1 MDLPV
6 LCLCGRVLRP
16 VPGVLVGVFD
26 VSERLERS
34 MYSFVLR
41 YSGRQQLYI
50 LMFVVMS
57 WPIGFML
64 LDLPKQIINRALGA
78 AQETYSIA
86 VLGLAEVPF
95 AVSQTTFLVILC
107 LLFLSLVILNNGLKF
122 HINTMKGRIAE
133 RLLRR
138 LRYSLF
144 SRVLRFPIPHFKRT
158 SQGEIISMIT
168 AEAEPIGAFFVG
180 AVVDP
185 IFQGGLLL
193 VAIGFIVVQDPMLGV
208 AAAAFYPL
216 QIYVVPRLQKKVSA
230 LGKARLRQ
238 IRHLSDHVGE
248 TVGGVVDIHAND
260 TSNLELSRFAEGLGT
275 IYNIR
280 LEIFQRKYMI
290 KFINNFLDKLA
301 PFLFY
306 LFGGLLVIDGKL
318 DIGQLVA
325 VIGAHREMSSPWK
338 EMLNWYQQQADA
350 RVKYDQVVSQFE
362 VPDMLDADLQHAD
375 PDEKLKFDGEIE
387 LSNVSLVDEDEVR
400 RLANLSVNLAFGGN
414 VAVAGAGSSGKEYF
428 GMLLARLA
436 SPSSG
441 QLKVAGQNIIELP
454 ESVTGRRITYVS
466 SAPFMQS
473 ASVRDNLL
481 YGLKYRP
488 LRPAMYD
495 DEEAPKRARDFAAA
509 AGAGNID
516 FDYQADWVDYE
527 SAGVAGPEDL
537 FERMIEILDIV
548 ELSDDIYNLGL
559 RGTIDPDIRPDIAEA
574 ALKARDGLAD
584 SLNDDDYRGLVE
596 KFDRE
601 TYNTN
606 ASVAE
611 NLLFGTTVGDV
622 FDHDLMAENA
632 YVLEVLRE
640 ADLID
645 EMLKAGREVA
655 ETMIEIFADLPP
667 GHEFFEQY
675 SFISSEDL
683 PEFKTLLS
691 RTDKHG
697 FDDMRPEDRA
707 ALLSLPFK
715 VVTAQHRLGVV
726 DEALQAKI
734 LKARAIFA
742 EKLPEDLKGAVEF
755 FDPER
760 YNAAGSLQDNI
771 LFGKLVYG
779 QAEGGKRIGALI
791 ADTLDKLGLR
801 GAVLEAGLEFQVGVG
816 GARLST
822 GQRQK
827 LSIARALL
835 KRSDMVILNEA
846 TSALDPSAQDRL
858 AEKILGARENKG
870 VIWIVN
876 RVAMAAK
883 FERVIVLDDGRL
895 AEQGTF
901 EELDKDGTALRG
913 LLETA

>member
-1 MDLPV
+1 
-6 LCLCGRVLRP
+6 
-16 VPGVLVGVFD
+16 
-26 VSERLERS
+26 

-78 AQETYSIA
+78 AQETFSLA
-86 VLGLAEVPF
+86 VLGLVEIPF
-95 AVSQTTFLVILC
+95 AVTQSSFLVILC
-107 LLFLSLVILNNGLKF
+107 LLFLGLVVLNNALKF
-122 HINTMKGRIAE
+122 HINTVKGRTAE

-138 LRYSLF
+138 LRYALF
-144 SRVLRFPIPHFKRT
+144 SRVLRFPIPHFKRA

-180 AVVDP
+180 AIVDP

-216 QIYVVPRLQKKVSA
+216 QIYVVPKLQKKVSA

-248 TVGGVVDIHAND
+248 TVGGIVDIHAND
-260 TSNLELSRFAEGLGT
+260 TSNFELSRFADRLGT

-280 LEIFQRKYMI
+280 FEIFQRKYMI

-362 VPDMLDADLQHAD
+362 VPDMLDDALQHTDPAD
-375 PDEKLKFDGEIE
+375 GLQLDGQIE

-400 RLANLSVNLAFGGN
+400 RLAGLTVNLALDGN

-436 SPSSG
+436 TPSTG
-441 QLKVAGQNIIELP
+441 QLKVAGQNIVELP

-466 SAPFMQS
+466 SLPFMQS
-473 ASVRDNLL
+473 SSVRDNLL

-488 LRPAMYD
+488 VRPAAYD
-495 DEEAPKRARDFAAA
+495 DEEAAKRSRDFTEAANV
-509 AGAGNID
+509 GNIE
-516 FDYQADWVDYE
+516 FDYLADWIDYE
-527 SAGVAGPEDL
+527 AADVADASAL
-537 FERMIEILDIV
+537 FDRIIEILDIV

-559 RGTIDPDIRPDIAEA
+559 RGTIDPDLRSDIAEA
-574 ALKARDGLAD
+574 ALKAREGLAD
-584 SLNDDDYRGLVE
+584 SLNDPEYRGLVE

-622 FDHDLMAENA
+622 FDHNLMAEND

-645 EMLKAGREVA
+645 DMLKAGREVA
-655 ETMIEIFADLPP
+655 ETMIEIFADLPA

-697 FDDMRPEDRA
+697 FEDMRPEDRA

-726 DEALQAKI
+726 DAVLQAKI
-734 LKARAIFA
+734 LKAREIFA
-742 EKLPEDLKGAVEF
+742 AKLPDDLQGAVEF

-779 QAEGGKRIGALI
+779 QAEGGRRIGALI

-801 GAVLEAGLEFQVGVG
+801 GAVLEAGLEFEVGVG

-827 LSIARALL
+827 LGIARALL
-835 KRSDMVILNEA
+835 KRSELIILNET

-858 AEKILGARENKG
+858 AEKILEARGRRG
-870 VIWIVN
+870 VVWIVN
-876 RVAMAAK
+876 RVTMASK
-883 FERVIVLDDGRL
+883 FDRVIVLEEGRL
-895 AEQGTF
+895 AEQGSF
-901 EELDKDGTALRG
+901 DELDKDGTALRS
-913 LLETA
+913 LLESA

>member
-1 MDLPV
+1 M
-6 LCLCGRVLRP
+6 
-16 VPGVLVGVFD
+16 
-26 VSERLERS
+26 SERLERS

-50 LMFVVMS
+50 LLFVVLS

-78 AQETYSIA
+78 AQETYSLA
-86 VLGLAEVPF
+86 VLGLAEIPF
-95 AVSQTTFLVILC
+95 AVSQPTFLTILC
-107 LLFLSLVILNNGLKF
+107 LLFLGLVVLNNGLKF
-122 HINTMKGRIAE
+122 HINTTKGRTAE

-138 LRYSLF
+138 LRYALF

-180 AVVDP
+180 AIVDP

-248 TVGGVVDIHAND
+248 TVGGIVDIHSND
-260 TSNLELSRFAEGLGT
+260 TSNLELSRFADRLGT

-280 LEIFQRKYMI
+280 FEIFQRKYMI

-350 RVKYDQVVSQFE
+350 RVKYDQVVSQFD
-362 VPDMLDADLQHAD
+362 VPDMLDDALQHAD
-375 PDEKLKFDGEIE
+375 PDENLRFDGEIE

-400 RLANLSVNLAFGGN
+400 RLANLSVNLAVGGN

-436 SPSSG
+436 KPSSG
-441 QLKVAGQNIIELP
+441 QLKVADQNIIELP
-454 ESVTGRRITYVS
+454 ESITGRRITYVS
-466 SAPFMQS
+466 SLPFMQS

-488 LRPAMYD
+488 LRPAPYD
-495 DEEAPKRARDFAAA
+495 DEEAAKRARDFTEA

-516 FDYQADWVDYE
+516 FDFHADWIDYAA
-527 SAGVAGPEDL
+527 AGVSDSDAL
-537 FERMIEILDIV
+537 FARIIEILDIV

-559 RGTIDPDIRPDIAEA
+559 RGTIDPDLRPDIAAA
-574 ALKARDGLAD
+574 ALKAREALSDRLG
-584 SLNDDDYRGLVE
+584 DDEYRGLVE

-601 TYNTN
+601 SYNTN

-611 NLLFGTTVGDV
+611 NLLFGTTVGDI
-622 FDHDLMAENA
+622 FDHDLMAEND

-645 EMLKAGREVA
+645 DMLKAGRSVA

-715 VVTAQHRLGVV
+715 VVMAQHRLGVV
-726 DEALQAKI
+726 DEALQGKI
-734 LKARAIFA
+734 LNARKIFA
-742 EKLPEDLKGAVEF
+742 EKLPDDLSGAVEF
-755 FDPER
+755 FDAER

-827 LSIARALL
+827 LGMARALL
-835 KRSDMVILNEA
+835 KRSDLIILNEA

-858 AEKILGARENKG
+858 AEKILEARERRG
-870 VIWIVN
+870 VVWIVN
-876 RVAMAAK
+876 RVGMASK
-883 FERVIVLDDGRL
+883 FDRVLVLDDGRL
-895 AEQGTF
+895 AEEGTF

-913 LLETA
+913 LLESA

>member
-1 MDLPV
+1 M
-6 LCLCGRVLRP
+6 
-16 VPGVLVGVFD
+16 
-26 VSERLERS
+26 SERLERS

-78 AQETYSIA
+78 AQETYSLA
-86 VLGLAEVPF
+86 VLGLAEIPF
-95 AVSQTTFLVILC
+95 AVSQSNFLVILC
-107 LLFLSLVILNNGLKF
+107 LLFLGLVVLNNALKF
-122 HINTMKGRIAE
+122 HINTTKGRTAE

-138 LRYSLF
+138 LRYALF
-144 SRVLRFPIPHFKRT
+144 SRVLRFPIPHFKRA

-180 AVVDP
+180 AIVDP

-216 QIYVVPRLQKKVSA
+216 QIYVVPKLQKKVSA

-248 TVGGVVDIHAND
+248 TVGGIVDIHAND
-260 TSNLELSRFAEGLGT
+260 TSNLELSRFADRLGT

-280 LEIFQRKYMI
+280 FEIFQRKYMI

-362 VPDMLDADLQHAD
+362 VPDMLEASLQHSD
-375 PDEKLKFDGEIE
+375 PAEGLQLDGEIE
-387 LSNVSLVDEDEVR
+387 LSNVSLIDEDEVR
-400 RLANLSVNLAFGGN
+400 RLAGLTVNLALDGN
-414 VAVAGAGSSGKEYF
+414 VAVAGAGSSGKEYL

-436 SPSSG
+436 TPSTG
-441 QLKVAGQNIIELP
+441 QLKIAGQNIVELP

-466 SAPFMQS
+466 SLPFMQS
-473 ASVRDNLL
+473 SSVRDNLL

-488 LRPAMYD
+488 VRPAAYD
-495 DEEAPKRARDFAAA
+495 DEEAAQRKRDFAEAA
-509 AGAGNID
+509 NVGNIAFD
-516 FDYQADWVDYE
+516 FHADWIDYDA
-527 SAGVAGPEDL
+527 AGVADAAGL
-537 FERMIEILDIV
+537 FDRIIEILDIV

-559 RGTIDPDIRPDIAEA
+559 RGTIDPDLRPDIAEA
-574 ALKARDGLAD
+574 ALKAREGLAD
-584 SLNDDDYRGLVE
+584 SLDDPEYRGLVE

-622 FDHDLMAENA
+622 FDHDRMAEND

-645 EMLKAGREVA
+645 DMLTAGRAVA
-655 ETMIEIFADLPP
+655 ETMIEIFADLPA

-726 DEALQAKI
+726 NEALQAKI
-734 LKARAIFA
+734 LKAREIFA
-742 EKLPEDLKGAVEF
+742 AKLPEDLHGAVEF

-760 YNAAGSLQDNI
+760 YNAAASLQDNI

-779 QAEGGKRIGALI
+779 QAEGGRRIGALI
-791 ADTLDKLGLR
+791 ADTLDTLGLR
-801 GAVLEAGLEFQVGVG
+801 GAVLEAGLEFEVGVG

-827 LSIARALL
+827 LGIARALL
-835 KRSDMVILNEA
+835 KRAELIVLNET

-858 AEKILGARENKG
+858 AEKILEARGRRG
-870 VIWIVN
+870 VVWIVN
-876 RVAMAAK
+876 RVTMASK
-883 FERVIVLDDGRL
+883 FDRVIVLDEGRL
-895 AEQGTF
+895 AEQGSF
-901 EELDKDGTALRG
+901 DELDKDGTALRG
-913 LLETA
+913 LLESA

>member
-1 MDLPV
+1 
-6 LCLCGRVLRP
+6 
-16 VPGVLVGVFD
+16 
-26 VSERLERS
+26 

-50 LMFVVMS
+50 LMFVVLS

-78 AQETYSIA
+78 AQETYSMA
-86 VLGLAEVPF
+86 VLGLAEIPF
-95 AVSQTTFLVILC
+95 AVSQSSFLVILC
-107 LLFLSLVILNNGLKF
+107 LTFLALVVLNNGLKF
-122 HINTMKGRIAE
+122 HINTTKGRTAE

-138 LRYSLF
+138 LRYALF
-144 SRVLRFPIPHFKRT
+144 SRVLRFPIPHFKRA
-158 SQGEIISMIT
+158 SQGEVISMIT
-168 AEAEPIGAFFVG
+168 AESEPIGAFFVG

-193 VAIGFIVVQDPMLGV
+193 VAIGFIIVQDPMLGV

-248 TVGGVVDIHAND
+248 TVGGIVDIHAND
-260 TSNLELSRFAEGLGT
+260 TSNLELTRFADRLGN

-280 LEIFQRKYMI
+280 FEIFQRKYMI

-350 RVKYDQVVSQFE
+350 RVKYEQVVSQFE
-362 VPDMLDADLQHAD
+362 VPDMLENELQHTEPAADL
-375 PDEKLKFDGEIE
+375 KLEGEIE
-387 LSNVSLVDEDEVR
+387 FSNVSFVDEDEVR
-400 RLANLSVNLAFGGN
+400 RLASLSLNLAIDGN

-436 SPSSG
+436 MPSSG
-441 QLKVAGQNIIELP
+441 QLKVAGQNIVELP
-454 ESVTGRRITYVS
+454 ESITGRRLTYVS
-466 SAPFMQS
+466 SSPFLQS
-473 ASVRDNLL
+473 SSVRENLL

-488 LRPAMYD
+488 LGPADYD
-495 DEEAPKRARDFAAA
+495 DEEAPKRQKDFVEA

-516 FDYQADWVDYE
+516 FDYRADWIDYGA
-527 SAGVAGPEDL
+527 AGVADSTAL
-537 FERMIEILDIV
+537 FARIIEILDVV

-559 RGTIDPDIRPDIAEA
+559 RGTIDPDLRPDIAEA
-574 ALKARDGLAD
+574 ALKARDALAG
-584 SLNDDDYRGLVE
+584 SLNDDQYRGLVE
-596 KFDRE
+596 KFDRG

-622 FDHDLMAENA
+622 FDHDLMAENP
-632 YVLEVLRE
+632 YVLEVLSQ

-645 EMLKAGREVA
+645 DMLKAGREVA

-691 RTDKHG
+691 RTEKHG
-697 FDDMRPEDRA
+697 FDEMRPEDRA

-715 VVTAQHRLGVV
+715 VITAQHRLGVV
-726 DEALQAKI
+726 SEGLQEKI
-734 LKARAIFA
+734 LKARELFA
-742 EKLPEDLKGAVEF
+742 ENLPEDLRGAVEF

-760 YNAAGSLQDNI
+760 YNATASLQDNI

-791 ADTLDKLGLR
+791 AETLDNLGLR

-816 GARLST
+816 GSRLST

-827 LSIARALL
+827 LGIARALL
-835 KRSDMVILNEA
+835 KRADLMILSES

-858 AEKILGARENKG
+858 AEKVLEARERRG
-870 VIWIVN
+870 IVWIVN
-876 RVAMAAK
+876 RAGMASK
-883 FERVIVLDDGRL
+883 FDRVIVLDDGRV
-895 AEQGTF
+895 AEDGAYG
-901 EELDKDGTALRG
+901 ELDKDGTALRG
-913 LLETA
+913 LLESA

>member
-1 MDLPV
+1 M
-6 LCLCGRVLRP
+6 
-16 VPGVLVGVFD
+16 
-26 VSERLERS
+26 SERLERS

-78 AQETYSIA
+78 AQETYSLA
-86 VLGLAEVPF
+86 VLGLAEIPF
-95 AVSQTTFLVILC
+95 AVSQSNFLVILC
-107 LLFLSLVILNNGLKF
+107 LLFLGLVVLNNALKF
-122 HINTMKGRIAE
+122 HINTTKGRTAE

-138 LRYSLF
+138 LRYALF
-144 SRVLRFPIPHFKRT
+144 SRVLRFPIPHFKRA

-180 AVVDP
+180 AIVDP

-216 QIYVVPRLQKKVSA
+216 QIYVVPKLQKKVSA

-248 TVGGVVDIHAND
+248 TVGGIVDIHAND
-260 TSNLELSRFAEGLGT
+260 TSNLELSRFADRLGT

-280 LEIFQRKYMI
+280 FEIFQRKYMI

-362 VPDMLDADLQHAD
+362 VPDMLEASLQHSD
-375 PDEKLKFDGEIE
+375 PAEGLQLDGEIE
-387 LSNVSLVDEDEVR
+387 LSNVSLIDEDEVR
-400 RLANLSVNLAFGGN
+400 RLAGLTVNLALDGN
-414 VAVAGAGSSGKEYF
+414 VAVAGAGSSGKEYL

-436 SPSSG
+436 TPSTG
-441 QLKVAGQNIIELP
+441 QLKIAGQNIVELP

-466 SAPFMQS
+466 SLPFMQS
-473 ASVRDNLL
+473 SSVRDNLL

-488 LRPAMYD
+488 VRPAAYD
-495 DEEAPKRARDFAAA
+495 DEEAAQRKRDFAEAA
-509 AGAGNID
+509 NVGNIAFD
-516 FDYQADWVDYE
+516 FHADWIDYDA
-527 SAGVAGPEDL
+527 AGVADAAGL
-537 FERMIEILDIV
+537 FDRIIEILDIV

-559 RGTIDPDIRPDIAEA
+559 RGTIDPDLRPDIAEA
-574 ALKARDGLAD
+574 ALKAREGLAD
-584 SLNDDDYRGLVE
+584 SLDDPEYRGLVE

-622 FDHDLMAENA
+622 FDHDRMAEND

-645 EMLKAGREVA
+645 DMLTAGRAVA
-655 ETMIEIFADLPP
+655 ETMIEIFADLPA

-726 DEALQAKI
+726 NEALQAKI
-734 LKARAIFA
+734 LKAREIFA
-742 EKLPEDLKGAVEF
+742 AKLPEDLHGAVEF

-760 YNAAGSLQDNI
+760 YNAAASLQDNI

-779 QAEGGKRIGALI
+779 QAEGGRRIGALI
-791 ADTLDKLGLR
+791 ADTLDTLGLR
-801 GAVLEAGLEFQVGVG
+801 GAVLEAGLEFEVGVG

-827 LSIARALL
+827 LGIARALL
-835 KRSDMVILNEA
+835 KRAELIVLNET

-858 AEKILGARENKG
+858 AEKILEACGRRG
-870 VIWIVN
+870 VVWIVN
-876 RVAMAAK
+876 RVTMASK
-883 FERVIVLDDGRL
+883 FDRVIVLDEGRL
-895 AEQGTF
+895 AEQGSF
-901 EELDKDGTALRG
+901 DELDKDGTALRG
-913 LLETA
+913 LLESA

>member
-1 MDLPV
+1 
-6 LCLCGRVLRP
+6 
-16 VPGVLVGVFD
+16 
-26 VSERLERS
+26 

-50 LMFVVMS
+50 LMFVVLS

-78 AQETYSIA
+78 AQETYSMA
-86 VLGLAEVPF
+86 VLGLAEIPF
-95 AVSQTTFLVILC
+95 AVSQSSFLVILC
-107 LLFLSLVILNNGLKF
+107 ITFLALVVVNNGLKF
-122 HINTMKGRIAE
+122 HINTTKGRTAE

-138 LRYSLF
+138 LRYALF
-144 SRVLRFPIPHFKRT
+144 SRVLRFPIPHFKRA
-158 SQGEIISMIT
+158 SQGEVISMIT
-168 AEAEPIGAFFVG
+168 AESEPIGAFFVG

-248 TVGGVVDIHAND
+248 TVGGIVDIHAND
-260 TSNLELSRFAEGLGT
+260 TSNLELARFADRLGN

-280 LEIFQRKYMI
+280 FEIFQRKYMI

-350 RVKYDQVVSQFE
+350 RVKYEQVVSQFE
-362 VPDMLDADLQHAD
+362 VPDMLEDELQHTDPAADLTL
-375 PDEKLKFDGEIE
+375 EGEIE

-400 RLANLSVNLAFGGN
+400 RLANLSLNLAIDGN
-414 VAVAGAGSSGKEYF
+414 VAIAGAGSSGKEYF

-436 SPSSG
+436 MPSSG
-441 QLKVAGQNIIELP
+441 QLRVAGQNIVELP
-454 ESVTGRRITYVS
+454 ESVTGRRLTYVS
-466 SAPFMQS
+466 SSPFLQS
-473 ASVRDNLL
+473 SSVRENLL

-488 LRPAMYD
+488 LTPAAYD
-495 DEEAPKRARDFAAA
+495 DEEAPKRQRDFAEA

-516 FDYQADWVDYE
+516 FDYRADWIDYE
-527 SAGVAGPEDL
+527 AAGVADSTAL
-537 FERMIEILDIV
+537 FARMIEILDVV

-559 RGTIDPDIRPDIAEA
+559 RGTIDPDLRPDIAEA
-574 ALKARDGLAD
+574 ALKAREGLAG
-584 SLNDDDYRGLVE
+584 SLNDEQYRGLVE
-596 KFDRE
+596 KFDRA
-601 TYNTN
+601 TYNSN

-622 FDHDLMAENA
+622 FDHDLMAENP
-632 YVLEVLRE
+632 YVLDVLRQ

-645 EMLKAGREVA
+645 DMLKAGRAVA

-691 RTDKHG
+691 RTEKHG
-697 FDDMRPEDRA
+697 FDEMRPEDRT

-715 VVTAQHRLGVV
+715 VITAQHRLGVIG
-726 DEALQAKI
+726 DDLQEKI
-734 LKARAIFA
+734 LKAREIFA
-742 EKLPEDLKGAVEF
+742 ENLPEDLRGAVEF

-760 YNAAGSLQDNI
+760 YNATASLQDNI

-791 ADTLDKLGLR
+791 AETLDKLGLR
-801 GAVLEAGLEFQVGVG
+801 GAVLEAGLEFEVGVG
-816 GARLST
+816 GSRLST

-827 LSIARALL
+827 LGIARALL
-835 KRSDMVILNEA
+835 KRADLIILSES

-858 AEKILGARENKG
+858 AEKILEARGRRG
-870 VIWIVN
+870 VVWIVN
-876 RVAMAAK
+876 RAGMASK
-883 FERVIVLDDGRL
+883 FDRVIVLDDGRV
-895 AEQGTF
+895 AEDGAF
-901 EELDKDGTALRG
+901 GELDKDGTALRS
-913 LLETA
+913 LLESA

>member
-1 MDLPV
+1 M
-6 LCLCGRVLRP
+6 
-16 VPGVLVGVFD
+16 
-26 VSERLERS
+26 SEKLERS

-41 YSGRQQLYI
+41 YSGRRQLYI
-50 LMFVVMS
+50 LIFVVLS

-78 AQETYSIA
+78 AQEVYSLA
-86 VLGLAEVPF
+86 LLGITEVPF
-95 AVSQTTFLVILC
+95 DVSQSTFLVILC
-107 LLFLSLVILNNGLKF
+107 LLFLSLVVVNNGLKF
-122 HINTMKGRIAE
+122 HINTTKGRTAE
-133 RLLRR
+133 QLLRR

-144 SRVLRFPIPHFKRT
+144 SRVLRFPIPHFKKA

-168 AEAEPIGAFFVG
+168 AESEPIGAFFVG

-193 VAIGFIVVQDPMLGV
+193 VAIGFIIVQDPMLGV

-248 TVGGVVDIHAND
+248 TVGGIVDIHAND
-260 TSNLELSRFAEGLGT
+260 TSNLELARFADRLGN

-280 LEIFQRKYMI
+280 FEIFQRKYMI

-338 EMLNWYQQQADA
+338 ELLNWYQQQADA
-350 RVKYDQVVSQFE
+350 RVKYEQVVSQFE
-362 VPDMLDADLQHAD
+362 VPDMLEEELQHAESD
-375 PDEKLKFDGEIE
+375 VVKPIDGDIE
-387 LSNVSLVDEDEVR
+387 FSNVSLVDEDEVR
-400 RLANLSVNLAFGGN
+400 RLANLSVNLAVGGN

-436 SPSSG
+436 NPSSG
-441 QLKVAGQNIIELP
+441 QLKVAGQNIVELP
-454 ESVTGRRITYVS
+454 EAVTGRRLTYVS
-466 SAPFMQS
+466 SSPFLQS

-488 LRPAMYD
+488 LRPASYD
-495 DEEAPKRARDFAAA
+495 DEEEAKRQRDFAEAA
-509 AGAGNID
+509 NAGNID
-516 FDYQADWVDYE
+516 FDFHADWIDYDA
-527 SAGVAGPEDL
+527 AGVSDATEL
-537 FERMIEILDIV
+537 FAKVIDVLETV

-559 RGTIDPDIRPDIAEA
+559 RGTIDPDLRPDIAEA
-574 ALKARDGLAD
+574 ALKARAGLSD
-584 SLNDDDYRGLVE
+584 RLNEDEYRGLVE
-596 KFDRE
+596 KFDRAI
-601 TYNTN
+601 YNTN
-606 ASVAE
+606 ASLAE
-611 NLLFGTTVGDV
+611 NLLFGTTVGDA
-622 FDHDLMAENA
+622 FDHDRMAEND

-645 EMLKAGREVA
+645 DLLKAGREVA

-691 RTDKHG
+691 RTDRHSYDEMK
-697 FDDMRPEDRA
+697 PEDRT

-715 VVTAQHRLGVV
+715 VVVAQHRLGVLTE
-726 DEALQAKI
+726 DLQAKVM
-734 LKARAIFA
+734 KAREIFA

-791 ADTLDKLGLR
+791 ADTLDNLGLR

-816 GARLST
+816 GARLSSA
-822 GQRQK
+822 QRQK
-827 LSIARALL
+827 LGIARALL
-835 KRSDMVILNEA
+835 KRPDVLILNES

-858 AEKILGARENKG
+858 AEKILEARERKG
-870 VIWIVN
+870 VVWIVN
-876 RVAMAAK
+876 RVPMASK
-883 FERVIVLDDGRL
+883 FDRVVVLDDGRL
-895 AEQGTF
+895 AEEGGY
-901 EELDKDGTALRG
+901 EELDKEGTALHA
-913 LLETA
+913 LLESA

>member
-1 MDLPV
+1 
-6 LCLCGRVLRP
+6 
-16 VPGVLVGVFD
+16 
-26 VSERLERS
+26 

-41 YSGRQQLYI
+41 YSGRQQIYI
-50 LMFVVMS
+50 LLFVVLS

-64 LDLPKQIINRALGA
+64 LDLPKQIINRALGK
-78 AQETYSIA
+78 AQEVYHLA
-86 VLGLAEVPF
+86 VLGIAEVPF
-95 AVSQTTFLVILC
+95 AVPQWMFLTIVC
-107 LLFLSLVILNNGLKF
+107 MLFLLLVILNNGLKF
-122 HINTMKGRIAE
+122 HINTTKGRTAE

-138 LRYSLF
+138 LRYALF
-144 SRVLRFPIPHFKRT
+144 SRVLRFPIPHFKRA

-168 AEAEPIGAFFVG
+168 AESEPIGAFFVG

-193 VAIGFIVVQDPMLGV
+193 VALGFILVQDPMLGV

-248 TVGGVVDIHAND
+248 TVGGIVDIHAND
-260 TSNLELSRFAEGLGT
+260 TSNLELARFADRLGN

-280 LEIFQRKYMI
+280 FEIFQRKYMI

-338 EMLNWYQQQADA
+338 ELLNWYQQQADA
-350 RVKYDQVVSQFE
+350 RVKYEQVVSQFE
-362 VPDMLDADLQHAD
+362 VPDMLDESLQHAD
-375 PDEKLKFDGEIE
+375 PDDGLKIDGDIE
-387 LSNVSLVDEDEVR
+387 FSNVSLTDEDEVR
-400 RLANLSVNLAFGGN
+400 RLANLSVKMGIDGN
-414 VAVAGAGSSGKEYF
+414 VAVTGAGSSGKEYF

-436 SPSSG
+436 APSSG
-441 QLKVAGQNIIELP
+441 QLQVAGRSIVELP
-454 ESVTGRRITYVS
+454 ESVTGRRMTYVS
-466 SAPFMQS
+466 ASPFMQS

-481 YGLKYRP
+481 YGLKNRP
-488 LRPAMYD
+488 IRPAAYD
-495 DEEAPKRARDFAAA
+495 DEEEVKRQRDFAEAA
-509 AGAGNID
+509 TAGNID
-516 FDYQADWVDYE
+516 FDFHADWIDFDA
-527 SAGVAGPEDL
+527 AGVKDSAEL
-537 FERMIEILDIV
+537 FERAISVLETV

-559 RGTIDPDIRPDIAEA
+559 RGTIDPDLRPDIAEA
-574 ALKARDGLAD
+574 ALKAREGLAD
-584 SLNDDDYRGLVE
+584 RLNEADYKGLVE
-596 KFDRE
+596 KFDRSI
-601 TYNTN
+601 YNTN
-606 ASVAE
+606 ASLAE
-611 NLLFGTTVGDV
+611 NLLFGTTVGDA
-622 FDHDLMAENA
+622 FDHDRMAENA

-645 EMLKAGREVA
+645 DLLKAGREVA

-691 RTDKHG
+691 RTDRHG
-697 FDDMRPEDRA
+697 YDEMRPEDRN

-715 VVTAQHRLGVV
+715 VVVAQHRLGVIT
-726 DEALQAKI
+726 DELQAKV
-734 LKARAIFA
+734 LRAREIFA
-742 EKLPEDLKGAVEF
+742 EKLPDDLQGAVEF

-760 YNAAGSLQDNI
+760 YNASASLQDNI

-779 QAEGGKRIGALI
+779 QAEGSKRIGGLI
-791 ADTLDKLGLR
+791 ADTLDNLGLR

-816 GARLST
+816 GARLSS

-827 LSIARALL
+827 LGLARALL
-835 KRSDMVILNEA
+835 KRPEVLVLNES

-858 AEKILGARENKG
+858 AEKVLAAREGRG
-870 VIWIVN
+870 VVWIVN
-876 RVAMAAK
+876 RVSMASK
-883 FERVIVLDDGRL
+883 FDRVLVLSDGRL
-895 AEQGTF
+895 AEEGSYA
-901 EELDKDGTALRG
+901 ELDTEGSTMRE
-913 LLETA
+913 LLESA

>member
-1 MDLPV
+1 
-6 LCLCGRVLRP
+6 
-16 VPGVLVGVFD
+16 

-50 LMFVVMS
+50 LIFVVMS

-78 AQETYSIA
+78 AQETFSLA
-86 VLGLAEVPF
+86 VLGLAEIPF
-95 AVSQTTFLVILC
+95 AVSQSSFLVILC
-107 LLFLSLVILNNGLKF
+107 LLFLGLVVLNNALKF
-122 HINTMKGRIAE
+122 HINTVKGRTAE

-138 LRYSLF
+138 LRYALF
-144 SRVLRFPIPHFKRT
+144 SRVLRFPIPHFKRA

-168 AEAEPIGAFFVG
+168 AESEPIGAFFVG
-180 AVVDP
+180 AIVDP

-216 QIYVVPRLQKKVSA
+216 QIYVIPKLQKKVSA

-248 TVGGVVDIHAND
+248 TVGGIVDIHAND
-260 TSNLELSRFAEGLGT
+260 TSNFELSRFADRLGT

-362 VPDMLDADLQHAD
+362 VPDMLDDTLQHTD
-375 PDEKLKFDGEIE
+375 PTEGLQMDGEIE
-387 LSNVSLVDEDEVR
+387 LTNVSLIDEDEVR
-400 RLANLSVNLAFGGN
+400 RLAGLTVNLALDGN

-436 SPSSG
+436 TPSTG
-441 QLKVAGQNIIELP
+441 QLKVAGQNIVELP

-466 SAPFMQS
+466 SLPFMQS

-488 LRPAMYD
+488 VRPAAYD
-495 DEEAPKRARDFAAA
+495 DEEAAKRSRDFVEA
-509 AGAGNID
+509 AGVGNID
-516 FDYQADWVDYE
+516 FDYHADWIDYE
-527 SAGVAGPEDL
+527 AAGVADAAAL
-537 FERMIEILDIV
+537 FDRIIEILDIV

-559 RGTIDPDIRPDIAEA
+559 RGTIDPDLRSDIAEA
-574 ALKARDGLAD
+574 ALKARVALAD
-584 SLNDDDYRGLVE
+584 SLNDPDYRGLVE

-611 NLLFGTTVGDV
+611 NLLFGTTVGDI
-622 FDHDLMAENA
+622 FDHNLMAEND

-645 EMLKAGREVA
+645 DMLKAGRAVA
-655 ETMIEIFADLPP
+655 ETMIEIFADLPA

-726 DEALQAKI
+726 DATLQAKI
-734 LKARAIFA
+734 LKAREIFA
-742 EKLPEDLKGAVEF
+742 AKLPGDLQGAVEF
-755 FDPER
+755 FDAER

-779 QAEGGKRIGALI
+779 QAEGGRRIGALI
-791 ADTLDKLGLR
+791 ADTLDTLGLR
-801 GAVLEAGLEFQVGVG
+801 GAVLEAGLEFEVGVG

-827 LSIARALL
+827 LGIARALL
-835 KRSDMVILNEA
+835 KRAELIILNET

-858 AEKILGARENKG
+858 AEKILDARGRRG
-870 VIWIVN
+870 VVWIVN
-876 RVAMAAK
+876 RVTMASK
-883 FERVIVLDDGRL
+883 FDRVIVMDEGRL
-895 AEQGTF
+895 SEQGSF
-901 EELDKDGTALRG
+901 DELDKDGTALRG
-913 LLETA
+913 LLESA

>member
-1 MDLPV
+1 
-6 LCLCGRVLRP
+6 
-16 VPGVLVGVFD
+16 
-26 VSERLERS
+26 
-34 MYSFVLR
+34 MYRFVLR

-78 AQETYSIA
+78 AQETYSLA

-95 AVSQTTFLVILC
+95 ALSQSSFLVILC
-107 LLFLSLVILNNGLKF
+107 LLFLSLVILNNALKF
-122 HINTMKGRIAE
+122 HINTVKGRTAE

-138 LRYSLF
+138 LRYALF
-144 SRVLRFPIPHFKRT
+144 SRVLRFPIPHFKRA

-168 AEAEPIGAFFVG
+168 AESEPIGAFFVG
-180 AVVDP
+180 AIVDP

-216 QIYVVPRLQKKVSA
+216 QIYVIPKLQKKVSA

-248 TVGGVVDIHAND
+248 TVSGIVDIHAND
-260 TSNLELSRFAEGLGT
+260 TSNLELSRFADRLGT

-362 VPDMLDADLQHAD
+362 VPDMLDDALQHTD
-375 PDEKLKFDGEIE
+375 PAEGLQLDGEIE
-387 LSNVSLVDEDEVR
+387 LTNVSLIDEDEVR
-400 RLANLSVNLAFGGN
+400 RLAGLTVNLALDGN

-436 SPSSG
+436 TPSTG
-441 QLKVAGQNIIELP
+441 QLKVAGQNIVELP

-466 SAPFMQS
+466 SLPFMQS
-473 ASVRDNLL
+473 SSVRDNLL

-488 LRPAMYD
+488 VRPAAYD
-495 DEEAPKRARDFAAA
+495 DEEAAKRSRDFAEA
-509 AGAGNID
+509 AGVGNID
-516 FDYQADWVDYE
+516 FDYHADWIDYE
-527 SAGVAGPEDL
+527 AAGVADSAAL
-537 FERMIEILDIV
+537 FDRIIEILDIV

-559 RGTIDPDIRPDIAEA
+559 RGTIDPDLRSDIAEA
-574 ALKARDGLAD
+574 ALKARVALAD
-584 SLNDDDYRGLVE
+584 SLSDPDYRGLVE

-611 NLLFGTTVGDV
+611 NLLFGTTVGDI
-622 FDHDLMAENA
+622 FDHNLMAEND

-645 EMLKAGREVA
+645 DMLKAGRAVA
-655 ETMIEIFADLPP
+655 ETMIEIFADLPA

-726 DEALQAKI
+726 DAALQAKI
-734 LKARAIFA
+734 LKAREIFA
-742 EKLPEDLKGAVEF
+742 AKLPGDLQGAVEF
-755 FDPER
+755 FDAER

-779 QAEGGKRIGALI
+779 QAEGGRRIGALI
-791 ADTLDKLGLR
+791 ADTLDTLGLR
-801 GAVLEAGLEFQVGVG
+801 GAVLEAGLEFEVGVG

-827 LSIARALL
+827 LGIARALL
-835 KRSDMVILNEA
+835 KRAELIILNET

-858 AEKILGARENKG
+858 AEKILDARGRRG
-870 VIWIVN
+870 VVWIVN
-876 RVAMAAK
+876 RVTMASK
-883 FERVIVLDDGRL
+883 FDRVIVMDEGRL
-895 AEQGTF
+895 SEQGSF
-901 EELDKDGTALRG
+901 DELDKDGTALRG
-913 LLETA
+913 LLESA

>member
-1 MDLPV
+1 M
-6 LCLCGRVLRP
+6 
-16 VPGVLVGVFD
+16 
-26 VSERLERS
+26 SERLERS

-78 AQETYSIA
+78 AKETYSLA
-86 VLGLAEVPF
+86 VLGLTEIPF
-95 AVSQTTFLVILC
+95 AVSQSTFLVILC
-107 LLFLSLVILNNGLKF
+107 VLFLGLVVLNNGLKF
-122 HINTMKGRIAE
+122 HINTTKGRVAE

-138 LRYSLF
+138 LRYALF
-144 SRVLRFPIPHFKRT
+144 SRVLRFPIPHFKRA

-193 VAIGFIVVQDPMLGV
+193 VAIGFIIVQDPMLGV

-248 TVGGVVDIHAND
+248 TVGGIVDIHAND
-260 TSNLELSRFAEGLGT
+260 TSNLELSRFADRLGT

-280 LEIFQRKYMI
+280 FEIFQRKYMI

-362 VPDMLDADLQHAD
+362 VPDMLEDTLQHAD
-375 PDEKLKFDGEIE
+375 PDENLRFEGDIE
-387 LSNVSLVDEDEVR
+387 LANVSLVDEDEVR
-400 RLANLSVNLAFGGN
+400 RLANLSVNLALDGN

-436 SPSSG
+436 TPSSG

-466 SAPFMQS
+466 SSPFLQS

-488 LRPAMYD
+488 LRPAPYD
-495 DEEAPKRARDFAAA
+495 DEEGAKRARDFVEA

-516 FDYQADWVDYE
+516 FDYRADWIDYE
-527 SAGVAGPEDL
+527 AASVSGPEAL
-537 FERMIEILDIV
+537 FERMIELLETV

-584 SLNDDDYRGLVE
+584 SLNDAEYSGLVE
-596 KFDRE
+596 KFDRDS
-601 TYNTN
+601 YNTN

-622 FDHDLMAENA
+622 FDHNLMAENA

-715 VVTAQHRLGVV
+715 VVTSQHRLGVV
-726 DEALQAKI
+726 NEDLQAKI

-742 EKLPEDLKGAVEF
+742 EKLPDDLKGAVEF

-827 LSIARALL
+827 LGLARALL
-835 KRSDMVILNEA
+835 KQADLIVLNEA

-858 AEKILGARENKG
+858 AERILAARENRG

-876 RVAMAAK
+876 RVSMASK
-883 FERVIVLDDGRL
+883 FGRVIVLDEGRL

-901 EELDKDGTALRG
+901 AELDTDGTALRE

>member
-1 MDLPV
+1 M
-6 LCLCGRVLRP
+6 
-16 VPGVLVGVFD
+16 
-26 VSERLERS
+26 SERLERS

-50 LMFVVMS
+50 LLFVVMS

-78 AQETYSIA
+78 AQETYSLA
-86 VLGLAEVPF
+86 VLGLAEIPF
-95 AVSQTTFLVILC
+95 AVSQSNFLVILC
-107 LLFLSLVILNNGLKF
+107 LLFLGLVVLNNALKF
-122 HINTMKGRIAE
+122 HINTTKGRTAE

-138 LRYSLF
+138 LRYALF
-144 SRVLRFPIPHFKRT
+144 SRVLRFPIPHFKRA

-180 AVVDP
+180 AIVDP

-216 QIYVVPRLQKKVSA
+216 QIYVVPKLQKKVSA

-248 TVGGVVDIHAND
+248 TVGGIVDIHAND
-260 TSNLELSRFAEGLGT
+260 TSNLELSRFADRLGT

-280 LEIFQRKYMI
+280 FEIFQRKYMI

-362 VPDMLDADLQHAD
+362 VPDMLEASLQHSD
-375 PDEKLKFDGEIE
+375 PAEGLQLDGEIE
-387 LSNVSLVDEDEVR
+387 LSNVSLIDEDEVR
-400 RLANLSVNLAFGGN
+400 RLAGLTVNLALDGN
-414 VAVAGAGSSGKEYF
+414 VAVAGAGSSGKEYL

-436 SPSSG
+436 TPSTG
-441 QLKVAGQNIIELP
+441 QLRIAGQNIVELP

-466 SAPFMQS
+466 SLPFMQS
-473 ASVRDNLL
+473 SSVRDNLL

-488 LRPAMYD
+488 VRPAAYD
-495 DEEAPKRARDFAAA
+495 DEEAAQRKRDFAEAA
-509 AGAGNID
+509 NVGNIAFD
-516 FDYQADWVDYE
+516 FHADWIDYDA
-527 SAGVAGPEDL
+527 AGVADAAGL
-537 FERMIEILDIV
+537 FDRIIEILDIV

-559 RGTIDPDIRPDIAEA
+559 RGTIDPDLRPDIAEA
-574 ALKARDGLAD
+574 ALKAREGLAD
-584 SLNDDDYRGLVE
+584 SLDDPEYRGLVE

-622 FDHDLMAENA
+622 FDHDRMAEND

-645 EMLKAGREVA
+645 DMLTAGRAVA
-655 ETMIEIFADLPP
+655 ETMIEIFADLPA

-726 DEALQAKI
+726 NEALQAKI
-734 LKARAIFA
+734 LKAREIFA
-742 EKLPEDLKGAVEF
+742 AKLPEDLHGAVEF

-760 YNAAGSLQDNI
+760 YNAAASLQDNI

-779 QAEGGKRIGALI
+779 QAEGGRRIGALI
-791 ADTLDKLGLR
+791 ADTLDTLGLR
-801 GAVLEAGLEFQVGVG
+801 GAVLEAGLEFEVGVG

-827 LSIARALL
+827 LGIARALL
-835 KRSDMVILNEA
+835 KRAELIVLNET

-858 AEKILGARENKG
+858 AEKILEARGRRG
-870 VIWIVN
+870 VVWIVN
-876 RVAMAAK
+876 RVTMASK
-883 FERVIVLDDGRL
+883 FDRVIVLDEGRL
-895 AEQGTF
+895 AEQGSF
-901 EELDKDGTALRG
+901 DELDKDGTALRG
-913 LLETA
+913 LLESA

>member
-1 MDLPV
+1 M
-6 LCLCGRVLRP
+6 
-16 VPGVLVGVFD
+16 
-26 VSERLERS
+26 SERLERS

-50 LMFVVMS
+50 LIFVVMS

-78 AQETYSIA
+78 AQETFSLA
-86 VLGLAEVPF
+86 VLGLAEIPF
-95 AVSQTTFLVILC
+95 AVSQSSFLVILC
-107 LLFLSLVILNNGLKF
+107 LLFLGLVVLNNALKF
-122 HINTMKGRIAE
+122 HINTVKGRTAE

-138 LRYSLF
+138 LRYALF
-144 SRVLRFPIPHFKRT
+144 SRVLRFPIPHFKRA

-168 AEAEPIGAFFVG
+168 AESEPIGAFFVG
-180 AVVDP
+180 AIVDP

-216 QIYVVPRLQKKVSA
+216 QIYVIPKLQKKVSA

-248 TVGGVVDIHAND
+248 TVGGIVDIHAND
-260 TSNLELSRFAEGLGT
+260 TSNFELSRFADRLGT

-362 VPDMLDADLQHAD
+362 VPDMLDDTLQHTD
-375 PDEKLKFDGEIE
+375 PTEGLQMDGEIE
-387 LSNVSLVDEDEVR
+387 LTNVSLIDEDEVR
-400 RLANLSVNLAFGGN
+400 RLAGLTVNLALDGN

-436 SPSSG
+436 TPSTG
-441 QLKVAGQNIIELP
+441 QLKVAGQNIVELP

-466 SAPFMQS
+466 SLPFMQS

-488 LRPAMYD
+488 VRPAAYD
-495 DEEAPKRARDFAAA
+495 DEEAAKRSRDFVEA
-509 AGAGNID
+509 AGVGNID
-516 FDYQADWVDYE
+516 FDYHADWIDYE
-527 SAGVAGPEDL
+527 AAGVADAAAL
-537 FERMIEILDIV
+537 FDRIIEILDIV

-559 RGTIDPDIRPDIAEA
+559 RGTIDPDLRSDIAEA
-574 ALKARDGLAD
+574 ALKARVALAD
-584 SLNDDDYRGLVE
+584 SLNDPDYRGLVE

-611 NLLFGTTVGDV
+611 NLLFGTTVGDI
-622 FDHDLMAENA
+622 FDHNLMAEND

-645 EMLKAGREVA
+645 DMLKAGRAVA
-655 ETMIEIFADLPP
+655 ETMIEIFADLPA

-726 DEALQAKI
+726 DATLQAKI
-734 LKARAIFA
+734 LKAREIFA
-742 EKLPEDLKGAVEF
+742 AKLPGDLQGAVEF
-755 FDPER
+755 FDAER

-779 QAEGGKRIGALI
+779 QAEGGRRIGALI
-791 ADTLDKLGLR
+791 ADTLDTLGLR
-801 GAVLEAGLEFQVGVG
+801 GAVLEAGLEFEVGVG

-827 LSIARALL
+827 LGIARALL
-835 KRSDMVILNEA
+835 KRAELIILNET

-858 AEKILGARENKG
+858 AEKILDARGRRG
-870 VIWIVN
+870 VVWIVN
-876 RVAMAAK
+876 RVTMASK
-883 FERVIVLDDGRL
+883 FDRVIVMDEGRL
-895 AEQGTF
+895 SEQGSF
-901 EELDKDGTALRG
+901 DELDKDGTALRG
-913 LLETA
+913 LLESA

>member
-1 MDLPV
+1 M
-6 LCLCGRVLRP
+6 
-16 VPGVLVGVFD
+16 
-26 VSERLERS
+26 SERLERS

-41 YSGRQQLYI
+41 YSKRQQLFI
-50 LMFVVMS
+50 LIFVVFS

-78 AQETYSIA
+78 SQDVYSLA
-86 VLGLAEVPF
+86 VLGFAEIPF
-95 AVSQTTFLVILC
+95 AVSQPTFLVSLC
-107 LLFLSLVILNNGLKF
+107 LLFLALVIVNNGLKF
-122 HINTMKGRIAE
+122 KINITKGRTAE

-138 LRYSLF
+138 LRYSLY
-144 SRVLRFPIPHFKRT
+144 SRVLRFPIPHFKRA
-158 SQGEIISMIT
+158 SQGEVISMIT
-168 AEAEPIGAFFVG
+168 AESEPIGAFFVG

-193 VAIGFIVVQDPMLGV
+193 VAIGFIIVQDPLLGV

-248 TVGGVVDIHAND
+248 TVGGIVDIHAND
-260 TSNLELSRFAEGLGT
+260 TSSLELSRFADRLGN

-280 LEIFQRKYMI
+280 FEIFERKYMI
-290 KFINNFLDKLA
+290 KFLNNFLDKLA

-306 LFGGLLVIDGKL
+306 LFGGLLVIKGSL

-362 VPDMLDADLQHAD
+362 VPDMLDDTLQLGD
-375 PDEKLKFDGEIE
+375 PDANLKFEGDFDI
-387 LSNVSLVDEDEVR
+387 SNVSLVDEDEVG
-400 RLANLSVNLAFGGN
+400 RLANLSIKLAIDGN
-414 VAVAGAGSSGKEYF
+414 VAVAGSGSSGKDYF
-428 GMLLARLA
+428 GLMLARLA
-436 SPSSG
+436 RPTSG
-441 QLKVAGQNIIELP
+441 QLQVAGHNIIELP

-466 SAPFMQS
+466 AAPFMQS

-488 LRPAMYD
+488 VRPAAYD
-495 DEEAPKRARDFAAA
+495 DTEAVKRARDFVEA
-509 AGAGNID
+509 AGTGNID
-516 FDYQADWVDYE
+516 FDYRADWIDYDA
-527 SAGVAGPEDL
+527 AGVADAAEL
-537 FERMIEILDIV
+537 FVRMIEILEIV
-548 ELSDDIYNLGL
+548 ELSEDIYNLGL
-559 RGTIDPDIRPDIAEA
+559 RGTVDPELRPDIAESV
-574 ALKARDGLAD
+574 LKARAGLAD
-584 SLNDDDYRGLVE
+584 RLGEDEYRGLVE
-596 KFDRE
+596 KFDRAV
-601 TYNTN
+601 YNTN

-611 NLLFGTTVGDV
+611 NLLFGTTVGDA
-622 FDHDLMAENA
+622 FKHNLMAENE
-632 YVLEVLRE
+632 YVIEVLRE

-645 EMLKAGREVA
+645 DMLKAGREVA

-683 PEFKTLLS
+683 PEFRTLLS

-697 FDDMRPEDRA
+697 FDDMRPEDRI

-715 VVTAQHRLGVV
+715 LVTAQHRLGVI
-726 DEALQAKI
+726 DETLQAKI

-742 EKLPEDLKGAVEF
+742 AKLPDSLKGAVEF
-755 FDPER
+755 FDPQN

-771 LFGKLVYG
+771 LFGKLVHG
-779 QAEGGKRIGALI
+779 QAEGSGRIGALV
-791 ADTLDKLGLR
+791 ADTLDNLGLR
-801 GAVLEAGLEFQVGVG
+801 GAVLEAGLEFQVGVSG
-816 GARLST
+816 SRLST

-827 LSIARALL
+827 LGIARALL
-835 KRSDMVILNEA
+835 KRADFLILNET

-858 AEKILGARENKG
+858 AEKVLATRARKG
-870 VIWIVN
+870 VVWIVN
-876 RVAMAAK
+876 RVGMASK
-883 FERVIVLDDGRL
+883 FDRVVVLDDGRL
-895 AEQGTF
+895 V
-901 EELDKDGTALRG
+901 EEGAFDDLNQDGTALHA
-913 LLETA
+913 LLESA

>member
-1 MDLPV
+1 M
-6 LCLCGRVLRP
+6 
-16 VPGVLVGVFD
+16 
-26 VSERLERS
+26 SERLERS

-50 LMFVVMS
+50 LIFVVMS

-78 AQETYSIA
+78 ARETYSLA
-86 VLGLAEVPF
+86 VLGLAEIPF
-95 AVSQTTFLVILC
+95 AVSQANFLVILC
-107 LLFLSLVILNNGLKF
+107 LLFLGLVVLNNALKF
-122 HINTMKGRIAE
+122 HINTVKGRTSE

-138 LRYSLF
+138 LRYALF
-144 SRVLRFPIPHFKRT
+144 SRVLRFPIPHFKRA

-168 AEAEPIGAFFVG
+168 AEVEPVGAFFVG
-180 AVVDP
+180 AIVDP

-193 VAIGFIVVQDPMLGV
+193 VAIGFIIVQDPMLGV

-216 QIYVVPRLQKKVSA
+216 QIYVVPKLQKKVSA

-248 TVGGVVDIHAND
+248 TVGGIVDIHAND
-260 TSNLELSRFAEGLGT
+260 TSNFELSRFADRLGT

-280 LEIFQRKYMI
+280 FEIFQRKYMI

-362 VPDMLDADLQHAD
+362 VPDMLDDALQHTDPAD
-375 PDEKLKFDGEIE
+375 GFQLDGAIE
-387 LSNVSLVDEDEVR
+387 LSNVSLIDEDEVR
-400 RLANLSVNLAFGGN
+400 RLAGLTVNLAFDGN

-436 SPSSG
+436 TPSSG
-441 QLKVAGQNIIELP
+441 QLKVAGQNIVELP

-466 SAPFMQS
+466 SLPFMQS
-473 ASVRDNLL
+473 ASVWDNLL

-488 LRPAMYD
+488 VRPAAYD
-495 DEEAPKRARDFAAA
+495 DEEAAKRSRDFVEA
-509 AGAGNID
+509 AGVGNID
-516 FDYQADWVDYE
+516 FDYLADWIDYE
-527 SAGVAGPEDL
+527 AADVADASGL
-537 FERMIEILDIV
+537 FDRIIEILDIV

-559 RGTIDPDIRPDIAEA
+559 RGTIDPDLRSDIAEA
-574 ALKARDGLAD
+574 ALKARGGLAD
-584 SLNDDDYRGLVE
+584 SLNDPDYRGLVE

-622 FDHDLMAENA
+622 FDHNLMAENE

-645 EMLKAGREVA
+645 DMLKAGREVA
-655 ETMIEIFADLPP
+655 ETMIEIFADLPA

-675 SFISSEDL
+675 SFISSDDL

-691 RTDKHG
+691 RTDKLG
-697 FDDMRPEDRA
+697 FNDMRSEDRA

-726 DEALQAKI
+726 DATLQAKI
-734 LKARAIFA
+734 LKAREIFA
-742 EKLPEDLKGAVEF
+742 AKLPDDLQGAVEF

-779 QAEGGKRIGALI
+779 QAEGGRRIGALI
-791 ADTLDKLGLR
+791 ADTLDTLGLR
-801 GAVLEAGLEFQVGVG
+801 GAVLEAGLEFEVGVG

-827 LSIARALL
+827 LGIARALL
-835 KRSDMVILNEA
+835 KRSELIILNET

-858 AEKILGARENKG
+858 AEKILEARARRG
-870 VIWIVN
+870 VVWIVN
-876 RVAMAAK
+876 RVTMASK
-883 FERVIVLDDGRL
+883 FDRVIVLDEGRL
-895 AEQGTF
+895 VEQGSF
-901 EELDKDGTALRG
+901 DELDKDGTALRG
-913 LLETA
+913 LLESA

>member
-1 MDLPV
+1 M
-6 LCLCGRVLRP
+6 
-16 VPGVLVGVFD
+16 
-26 VSERLERS
+26 SERLERS

-50 LMFVVMS
+50 LIFVVFS

-78 AQETYSIA
+78 GQDVYSMA
-86 VLGLAEVPF
+86 VLGLAEIPF
-95 AVSQTTFLVILC
+95 AISQSSFLVVLCITFLA
-107 LLFLSLVILNNGLKF
+107 LVVVNNGLKF
-122 HINTMKGRIAE
+122 HINTTKGRTAE

-138 LRYSLF
+138 LRYALF
-144 SRVLRFPIPHFKRT
+144 SRVLRFPIPHFKRA
-158 SQGEIISMIT
+158 SQGEVISMIT
-168 AEAEPIGAFFVG
+168 AESEPIGAFFVG

-193 VAIGFIVVQDPMLGV
+193 VAIGFIIVQDPMLGL

-248 TVGGVVDIHAND
+248 TVGGIVDIHAND
-260 TSNLELSRFAEGLGT
+260 TSNLELTRFADRLGN

-280 LEIFQRKYMI
+280 FEIFQRKYLI
-290 KFINNFLDKLA
+290 KFLNNFLDKLA

-350 RVKYDQVVSQFE
+350 RVKYEQVVSQFE
-362 VPDMLDADLQHAD
+362 VPDMLEDDLQHAD
-375 PDEKLKFDGEIE
+375 PDVDLKFEGEIE
-387 LSNVSLVDEDEVR
+387 LANVSLVDEDEVR
-400 RLANLSVNLAFGGN
+400 RLANLSLKFPIDGN
-414 VAVAGAGSSGKEYF
+414 VAVAGAGNSGREYL

-436 SPSSG
+436 VPSSG
-441 QLKVAGQNIIELP
+441 QLKVAGHDIVALP
-454 ESVTGRRITYVS
+454 ESVTGRRLTYVS

-473 ASVRDNLL
+473 ASVRNNLL

-488 LRPAMYD
+488 LGPADYD
-495 DEEAPKRARDFAAA
+495 DEEAPARAKDFVEA

-516 FDYQADWVDYE
+516 FDYRADWIDYE
-527 SAGVAGPEDL
+527 AAGVTDASAL
-537 FERMIEILDIV
+537 FARMIEILEIV

-559 RGTIDPDIRPDIAEA
+559 RGTIDPDLRPDIAEA
-574 ALKARDGLAD
+574 ALKAREGLGGSLEED
-584 SLNDDDYRGLVE
+584 SYRGLVE
-596 KFDRE
+596 KFDRA

-611 NLLFGTTVGDV
+611 NMLFGTIVGDV
-622 FDHDLMAENA
+622 FDHDMMAEND
-632 YVLEVLRE
+632 YVIEVLRE

-645 EMLKAGREVA
+645 DMLKAGREVA

-697 FDDMRPEDRA
+697 FEDMRPEDRA

-715 VVTAQHRLGVV
+715 VITAQHRLGVV
-726 DEALQAKI
+726 GEDLQAKI
-734 LKARAIFA
+734 LKAREIFA
-742 EKLPEDLKGAVEF
+742 EKLPEELTGSVEF

-760 YNAAGSLQDNI
+760 YNATASLQDNI

-791 ADTLDKLGLR
+791 AETLDKLGLR
-801 GAVLEAGLEFQVGVG
+801 GAVLEAGLEFEVGVG
-816 GARLST
+816 GARLSS

-827 LSIARALL
+827 LGIARALL
-835 KRSDMVILNEA
+835 KRSDMIILSEA

-858 AEKILGARENKG
+858 TDRVLEAREKRG
-870 VIWIVN
+870 IVWIVN
-876 RVAMAAK
+876 RVAMASK
-883 FERVIVLDDGRL
+883 FDRVVVLDDGRV
-895 AEQGTF
+895 AEEGSYD
-901 EELDKDGTALRG
+901 ELDKDGTALRG
-913 LLETA
+913 LLENG

>member
-1 MDLPV
+1 
-6 LCLCGRVLRP
+6 
-16 VPGVLVGVFD
+16 
-26 VSERLERS
+26 

-41 YSGRQQLYI
+41 YSGRQQIYI
-50 LMFVVMS
+50 LLFVVLS

-64 LDLPKQIINRALGA
+64 LDLPKQIINRALGK
-78 AQETYSIA
+78 AQEVYHLA
-86 VLGLAEVPF
+86 VLGVAEVPL
-95 AVSQTTFLVILC
+95 AVPQWVFLTIVC
-107 LLFLSLVILNNGLKF
+107 MLFLLLVILNNGLKF
-122 HINTMKGRIAE
+122 HINTTKGRTAE

-138 LRYSLF
+138 LRYALF

-168 AEAEPIGAFFVG
+168 AESEPIGAFFVG

-193 VAIGFIVVQDPMLGV
+193 VALGFILVQDPMLGV

-216 QIYVVPRLQKKVSA
+216 QIYVIPRLQKKVSA

-248 TVGGVVDIHAND
+248 TVGGIVDIHAND
-260 TSNLELSRFAEGLGT
+260 TSNLELARFADRLGN

-280 LEIFQRKYMI
+280 FEIFQRKYTI

-325 VIGAHREMSSPWK
+325 VIAAHREMSSPWK

-350 RVKYDQVVSQFE
+350 RVKYEQVVSQFE
-362 VPDMLDADLQHAD
+362 VPDMLDESLQHAD
-375 PDEKLKFDGEIE
+375 PDDGLKIDGNIE
-387 LSNVSLVDEDEVR
+387 FSNVSLTDEDEVR
-400 RLANLSVNLAFGGN
+400 RLANLSVKMAIDGN
-414 VAVAGAGSSGKEYF
+414 VAVTGSGSSGKEYF

-436 SPSSG
+436 APSSG
-441 QLKVAGQNIIELP
+441 QLQVAGRSIVELP
-454 ESVTGRRITYVS
+454 ESVTGRRMTYVS
-466 SAPFMQS
+466 PSPFMQS

-481 YGLKYRP
+481 YGLKNRP
-488 LRPAMYD
+488 IRPAAYD
-495 DEEAPKRARDFAAA
+495 DQEEGKRQRDFAEAA
-509 AGAGNID
+509 TAGNID
-516 FDYQADWVDYE
+516 FDFQADWVDFN
-527 SAGVAGPEDL
+527 AVGVKDSTEL
-537 FERMIEILDIV
+537 FERAIEVLETV

-559 RGTIDPDIRPDIAEA
+559 RGTIDPDLRPDIAEA
-574 ALKARDGLAD
+574 AQKAREGLAD
-584 SLNDDDYRGLVE
+584 RLNEADYKGLVE
-596 KFDRE
+596 KFDRSI
-601 TYNTN
+601 YNTN
-606 ASVAE
+606 ASLAE
-611 NLLFGTTVGDV
+611 NLLFGTPVGDD
-622 FDHDLMAENA
+622 FDHDRMAENA

-645 EMLKAGREVA
+645 DLLKAGREVA

-683 PEFKTLLS
+683 PEFKALLS
-691 RTDKHG
+691 RTDRHG
-697 FDDMRPEDRA
+697 YDEMRPEDRN

-715 VVTAQHRLGVV
+715 VVVAQHRLGVIT
-726 DEALQAKI
+726 DELQDKVMR
-734 LKARAIFA
+734 AREIFA
-742 EKLPEDLKGAVEF
+742 EKLPDDLQGAVEF
-755 FDPER
+755 FDPAR
-760 YNAAGSLQDNI
+760 YNASASLQDNI

-791 ADTLDKLGLR
+791 ADTLDNLGLR
-801 GAVLEAGLEFQVGVG
+801 SAVMEAGLEFQVGVG
-816 GARLST
+816 GARLSS

-827 LSIARALL
+827 LGLARALL
-835 KRSDMVILNEA
+835 KRPEVLVLNES

-858 AEKILGARENKG
+858 AEKVLAARDGRG
-870 VIWIVN
+870 VVWIVN
-876 RVAMAAK
+876 RVSMASK
-883 FERVIVLDDGRL
+883 FDRVLVLSDGRL
-895 AEQGTF
+895 AEEGSYA
-901 EELDKDGTALRG
+901 ELDTEGTTMRE
-913 LLETA
+913 LLESA

>member
-1 MDLPV
+1 M
-6 LCLCGRVLRP
+6 
-16 VPGVLVGVFD
+16 
-26 VSERLERS
+26 SERLERS

-41 YSGRQQLYI
+41 YSRRQQLYI
-50 LMFVVMS
+50 LIFVVLS

-78 AQETYSIA
+78 AQDVYSLALLGA
-86 VLGLAEVPF
+86 VEIPL
-95 AVSQTTFLVILC
+95 AVSQPTFLLALC
-107 LLFLSLVILNNGLKF
+107 LLFLSLVALNNGLKF
-122 HINTMKGRIAE
+122 HINTTKGRTAE

-138 LRYSLF
+138 LRYALF
-144 SRVLRFPIPHFKRT
+144 SRVLRFPIPHFKRA
-158 SQGEIISMIT
+158 SQGEVISMIT
-168 AEAEPIGAFFVG
+168 AESEPIGAFFVG

-193 VAIGFIVVQDPMLGV
+193 VALGFIVVQDPMLGA

-216 QIYVVPRLQKKVSA
+216 QIYVVPRLQKKVSV

-248 TVGGVVDIHAND
+248 TVGGIVDIHAND
-260 TSNLELSRFAEGLGT
+260 TSNLELTRFADRLGA

-280 LEIFQRKYMI
+280 FEIFQRKFMI

-306 LFGGLLVIDGKL
+306 LFGGLLVIKGSL

-325 VIGAHREMSSPWK
+325 VLGAHREMSAPWK
-338 EMLNWYQQQADA
+338 AMLNWYQQQADA
-350 RVKYDQVVSQFE
+350 RVKYDQVVSQFD
-362 VPDMLDADLQHAD
+362 VSGMLDDTLQHANPEEGFQFEGD
-375 PDEKLKFDGEIE
+375 IE
-387 LSNVSLVDEDEVR
+387 LSNVSLLDEDEVR
-400 RLANLSVNLAFGGN
+400 RLANLNIKLPIDGNL
-414 VAVAGAGSSGKEYF
+414 AVAGAGSSGKEYF
-428 GMLLARLA
+428 GMLLARLET
-436 SPSSG
+436 PSSG
-441 QLKVAGQNIIELP
+441 QLMVAGRNIVELP
-454 ESVTGRRITYVS
+454 QSVTGRKMTYVS
-466 SAPFMQS
+466 SSPFLQS
-473 ASVRDNLL
+473 ATVRDNLL

-488 LRPAMYD
+488 LRPATYD
-495 DEEAPKRARDFAAA
+495 DDEVPKRQRDLLEA

-516 FDYQADWVDYE
+516 FDYRADWIDYE
-527 SAGVAGPEDL
+527 AAGVSDPAEL
-537 FERMIEILDIV
+537 FVRIIQILDVI
-548 ELSDDIYNLGL
+548 ELSDDIYGLGL
-559 RGTIDPDIRPDIAEA
+559 RGTIDPDVRGDIATA
-574 ALKARDGLAD
+574 VLKARGGLAD
-584 SLNDDDYRGLVE
+584 KLEEEEYRGLVE
-596 KFDRE
+596 KFDRA

-611 NLLFGTTVGDV
+611 NLLFGTTVGDA
-622 FDHDLMAENA
+622 FNHNLMAENA

-691 RTDKHG
+691 RTDKYG
-697 FDDMRPEDRA
+697 SEDMRPEDRA

-715 VVTAQHRLGVV
+715 LVTAQHRLGIV
-726 DEALQAKI
+726 DEALQQKI
-734 LKARAIFA
+734 LKAREIFA

-755 FDPER
+755 FDPEG

-771 LFGKLVYG
+771 LLGKLVYG
-779 QAEGGKRIGALI
+779 QAGAGKRIGALI
-791 ADTLDKLGLR
+791 ADTLDNLGLR

-816 GARLST
+816 GARLSS

-827 LSIARALL
+827 VGLARALL
-835 KRSDMVILNEA
+835 KQSDMIVLSES

-858 AEKILGARENKG
+858 AANILKARDGQG
-870 VIWIVN
+870 VVWIVN
-876 RVAMAAK
+876 RVSMASK
-883 FERVIVLDDGRL
+883 FDRVIVLDDGRV
-895 AEQGTF
+895 AEDGTYV
-901 EELDKDGTALRG
+901 ELDKDGTALRG
-913 LLETA
+913 LLESA

>member
-1 MDLPV
+1 MN
-6 LCLCGRVLRP
+6 
-16 VPGVLVGVFD
+16 
-26 VSERLERS
+26 ERLERS

-50 LMFVVMS
+50 LMFVVLS

-78 AQETYSIA
+78 AQDVYSLA
-86 VLGLAEVPF
+86 VLGFAEIPF
-95 AVSQTTFLVILC
+95 AISQSTFLVLLC
-107 LLFLSLVILNNGLKF
+107 SLFLALVVLNNGLKF
-122 HINTMKGRIAE
+122 HINTTKGRTAE

-138 LRYSLF
+138 LRYALF
-144 SRVLRFPIPHFKRT
+144 SRVLRFPIPHFKRA
-158 SQGEIISMIT
+158 SQGEVISMIT
-168 AEAEPIGAFFVG
+168 AESEPIGAFFVG

-193 VAIGFIVVQDPMLGV
+193 VALGFIIVQDPMLGV

-248 TVGGVVDIHAND
+248 TVGGIVDIHAND
-260 TSNLELSRFAEGLGT
+260 TSNLELSRFADRLGN

-280 LEIFQRKYMI
+280 FEIFQRKYMI

-306 LFGGLLVIDGKL
+306 LFGGLLVIKGSL

-350 RVKYDQVVSQFE
+350 RVKYDQVVSQFD
-362 VPDMLDADLQHAD
+362 VPDMLDDNLQHSD
-375 PDEKLKFDGEIE
+375 PEEGFRFEGDVE

-400 RLANLSVNLAFGGN
+400 RLANLSIKLAIDGNL
-414 VAVAGAGSSGKEYF
+414 AVAGAGSSGKEYF

-436 SPSSG
+436 TPSSG
-441 QLKVAGQNIIELP
+441 QLIVGGRNIVELP
-454 ESVTGRRITYVS
+454 ESITGRQMTYVS
-466 SAPFMQS
+466 SSPFLQS
-473 ASVRDNLL
+473 ATVRDNLL

-488 LRPAMYD
+488 LRPAAYD
-495 DEEAPKRARDFAAA
+495 DEEAPKRKRDFVEA

-516 FDYQADWVDYE
+516 FDFRADWIDYDA
-527 SAGVAGPEDL
+527 AGVTDSNEL
-537 FERMIEILDIV
+537 FVRMAETLDVV

-559 RGTIDPDIRPDIAEA
+559 RGTIDPDMRADIAAA
-574 ALKARDGLAD
+574 ALKAREALAD
-584 SLNDDDYRGLVE
+584 RLEEDEYRGLVE
-596 KFDRE
+596 KFDRA
-601 TYNTN
+601 TFNTN

-611 NLLFGTTVGDV
+611 NLIFGTTVGDA
-622 FDHDLMAENA
+622 FDHNLMAENP
-632 YVLEVLRE
+632 YVLDVLRE

-645 EMLKAGREVA
+645 DLLKAGREVA

-697 FDDMRPEDRA
+697 FDDMRPEDRT

-715 VVTAQHRLGVV
+715 LVVAQHRLGVA
-726 DEALQAKI
+726 DETLQQKI
-734 LKARAIFA
+734 LKAREIFA
-742 EKLPEDLKGAVEF
+742 EKLPDDLRGAVEF
-755 FDPER
+755 FDPEG

-771 LFGKLVYG
+771 LLGKLVYG

-827 LSIARALL
+827 VGIARALL
-835 KRSDMVILNEA
+835 KQSEMIVLNES

-858 AEKILGARENKG
+858 AENILNARDRRG
-870 VIWIVN
+870 VVWIVN
-876 RVAMAAK
+876 RVGMTSR
-883 FERVIVLDDGRL
+883 FDRVIVLDDGRL
-895 AEQGTF
+895 AEDGTYV
-901 EELDKDGTALRG
+901 ELDQDGTALRG
-913 LLETA
+913 LLESA

>member
-1 MDLPV
+1 
-6 LCLCGRVLRP
+6 
-16 VPGVLVGVFD
+16 
-26 VSERLERS
+26 

-41 YSGRQQLYI
+41 YSGRQQIYI
-50 LMFVVMS
+50 LLFVVLS

-64 LDLPKQIINRALGA
+64 LDLPKQIINRALGK
-78 AQETYSIA
+78 AQEVYHLA
-86 VLGLAEVPF
+86 VLGIAEVPF
-95 AVSQTTFLVILC
+95 AVPQWMFLTIVC
-107 LLFLSLVILNNGLKF
+107 MLFLLLVILNNGLKF
-122 HINTMKGRIAE
+122 HINTTKGRTAE

-138 LRYSLF
+138 LRYALF
-144 SRVLRFPIPHFKRT
+144 SRVLRFPIPHFKRA

-168 AEAEPIGAFFVG
+168 AESEPIGAFFVG

-193 VAIGFIVVQDPMLGV
+193 VALGFILVQDPMLGV

-248 TVGGVVDIHAND
+248 TVGGIVDIHAND
-260 TSNLELSRFAEGLGT
+260 TSNLELARFADRLGN

-280 LEIFQRKYMI
+280 FEIFQRKYMI

-338 EMLNWYQQQADA
+338 ELLNWYQQQADA
-350 RVKYDQVVSQFE
+350 RVKYEQVVSQFE
-362 VPDMLDADLQHAD
+362 VPDMLDESLQHAD
-375 PDEKLKFDGEIE
+375 PDDGLKIDGDIE
-387 LSNVSLVDEDEVR
+387 FSNVSLTDEDEVR
-400 RLANLSVNLAFGGN
+400 RLANLSVKMGIDGN
-414 VAVAGAGSSGKEYF
+414 VAVTGAGSSGKEYF

-436 SPSSG
+436 APSSG
-441 QLKVAGQNIIELP
+441 QLQVAGRSIVELP
-454 ESVTGRRITYVS
+454 ESVTGRRMTYVS
-466 SAPFMQS
+466 ASPFMQS

-481 YGLKYRP
+481 YGLKNRP
-488 LRPAMYD
+488 IRPAAYD
-495 DEEAPKRARDFAAA
+495 DEEEVKRQRDFAEAA
-509 AGAGNID
+509 TAGNID
-516 FDYQADWVDYE
+516 FDFHADWIDFDA
-527 SAGVAGPEDL
+527 AGVKDSAEL
-537 FERMIEILDIV
+537 FERAISVLETV

-559 RGTIDPDIRPDIAEA
+559 RGTIDPDLRPDIAEA
-574 ALKARDGLAD
+574 ALKAREGLAD
-584 SLNDDDYRGLVE
+584 RLNEADYKGLVE
-596 KFDRE
+596 KFDRSI
-601 TYNTN
+601 YNTN
-606 ASVAE
+606 ASLAE
-611 NLLFGTTVGDV
+611 NLLFGTTVGDA
-622 FDHDLMAENA
+622 FDHDRMAENA

-645 EMLKAGREVA
+645 DLLKAGREVA

-691 RTDKHG
+691 RTDRHG
-697 FDDMRPEDRA
+697 YDEMRPEDRN

-715 VVTAQHRLGVV
+715 VVVAQHRLGVIT
-726 DEALQAKI
+726 DELQAKV
-734 LKARAIFA
+734 LRAREIFA
-742 EKLPEDLKGAVEF
+742 EKLPDDLQGAVEF

-760 YNAAGSLQDNI
+760 YNASASLQDNI

-779 QAEGGKRIGALI
+779 QAEGSKRIGGLI
-791 ADTLDKLGLR
+791 ADTLDNLGLR

-816 GARLST
+816 GARLSS

-827 LSIARALL
+827 LGLARALL
-835 KRSDMVILNEA
+835 KRPEVLVLNES

-858 AEKILGARENKG
+858 AEKVLAAREGRG
-870 VIWIVN
+870 VVWIVN
-876 RVAMAAK
+876 RVSMASK
-883 FERVIVLDDGRL
+883 FDRVLVLSDGRL
-895 AEQGTF
+895 AEEGRYA
-901 EELDKDGTALRG
+901 ELDTEGSTMRE
-913 LLETA
+913 LLESA